1 MNWKVVAR
9 PQAEDDV
16 VQSANWYDTQRDGLG
31 DEFVEE
37 LRAVFDA
44 LKATHF

>member
-16 VQSANWYDTQRDGLG
+16 IEAANWYDAQRAGLG
-31 DEFVEE
+31 DQFIEEFIEGI
-37 LRAVFDA
+37 RRP
-44 LKATHF
+44 